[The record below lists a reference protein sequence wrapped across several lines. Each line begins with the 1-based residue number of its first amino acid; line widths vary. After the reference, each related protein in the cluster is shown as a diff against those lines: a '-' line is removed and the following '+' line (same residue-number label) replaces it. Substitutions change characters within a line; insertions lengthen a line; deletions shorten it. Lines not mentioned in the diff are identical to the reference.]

1 MSPRHLGGS
10 AQDFEQL
17 MDEHRKEVAQRA
29 EAAQQT
35 VLRLMTS
42 RALGVPGTLLGKVQH
57 PETRSR
63 WEQTKNWHY
72 WWQAHL
78 LDALVDAGFRQQ
90 AAGNQAAAQQ
100 RLDQGRALL
109 RGIQLRNLGGFV
121 NSFYD
126 DMAWLTLA
134 CERLNRLSLALTGSG
149 EELAQE
155 AASSLYRQ
163 LEAGLAPG
171 GGIFWSKDRD
181 FVNVPATA
189 PAALAFARAGRFEM
203 AAGLLNWLAGQL
215 LDDETGL
222 YLDGIKLGPD
232 GQQRL
237 ERALYTYN
245 QGPVLGAYLALLDAG
260 QTDLLSLD
268 AVEHVSQLVAATD
281 RHFGRDFALPGG
293 ESLRVLATQGAGD
306 GGLFTGI
313 LVRYLTQVAQHPS
326 LPEATRQLARELVTN
341 TAELF
346 WEGRREFDPDLPLN
360 EPGIDPSEIR
370 GQAVVLF
377 SPDVE
382 RHISDVLKPGQ
393 PVELSSQVQAWM
405 SLEAA
410 ARIF

>member
-1 MSPRHLGGS
+1 M
-10 AQDFEQL
+10 
-17 MDEHRKEVAQRA
+17 
-29 EAAQQT
+29 
-35 VLRLMTS
+35 
-42 RALGVPGTLLGKVQH
+42 
-57 PETRSR
+57 
-63 WEQTKNWHY
+63 
-72 WWQAHL
+72 
-78 LDALVDAGFRQQ
+78 
-90 AAGNQAAAQQ
+90 
-100 RLDQGRALL
+100 
-109 RGIQLRNLGGFV
+109 
-121 NSFYD
+121 
-126 DMAWLTLA
+126 
-134 CERLNRLSLALTGSG
+134 
-149 EELAQE
+149 
-155 AASSLYRQ
+155 
-163 LEAGLAPG
+163 
-171 GGIFWSKDRD
+171 
-181 FVNVPATA
+181 PATA
-189 PAALAFARAGRFEM
+189 PAALAFARAGRFEL
-203 AAGLLNWLAGQL
+203 AAGLLNWLAEQL

-245 QGPVLGAYLALLDAG
+245 QGPVLGAYLALLEAG
-260 QTDLLSLD
+260 REDLLTLD
-268 AVEHVSQLVAATD
+268 AVEHVSQLVVATD

-293 ESLRVLATQGAGD
+293 ESLRVLATQGTGD

-313 LVRYLTQVAQHPS
+313 LVRYLAQVAQHPS
-326 LPEATRQLARELVTN
+326 LPEATCQLARELVTN

-382 RHISDVLKPGQ
+382 RHISDLLKPGQ